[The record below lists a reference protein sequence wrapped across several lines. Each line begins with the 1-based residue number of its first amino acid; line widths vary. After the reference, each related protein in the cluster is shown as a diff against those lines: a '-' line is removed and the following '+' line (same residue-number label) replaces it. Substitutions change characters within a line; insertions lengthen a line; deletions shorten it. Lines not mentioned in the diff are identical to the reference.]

1 MSLNL
6 TIRIGPRR
14 LYEVEVVRISG
25 GSDPDD
31 VNTYQVRAYAAPDM
45 ALDVDGT
52 VQHRYGDGA
61 LVLSR
66 KVHDLMVGVEMGRT
80 LDGSPRAAAPDDVA
94 IEDMDLPVRL
104 YNALR
109 RCQVRTLSDLESW
122 TAAEILDIR
131 NVGWLSLAALERAM
145 ATHGTSLRRVEP

>member
-66 KVHDLMVGVEMGRT
+66 KVHDLLIGVEMGRE
-80 LDGSPRAAAPDDVA
+80 LDGSPRAVKGDDIDIV
-94 IEDMDLPVRL
+94 DLDLPVRL

-109 RCQVRTLSDLESW
+109 RCQVRTLSDLEAW

-131 NVGWLSLAALERAM
+131 NVGWGSLAALEQAL
-145 ATHGTSLRRVEP
+145 AAHGTTLRRTDQ

>member
-1 MSLNL
+1 MALNL
-6 TIRIGPRR
+6 TIRINQRR
-14 LYEVEVVRISG
+14 LYEVEVVRIV
-25 GSDPDD
+25 GSTEPDSI
-31 VNTYQVRAYAAPDM
+31 NTYQVRAYVAPTY

-66 KVHDLMVGVEMGRT
+66 KVHDLMVGVEAGRS
-80 LDGSPRAAAPDDVA
+80 LDGSPRAAAPGDVS

-104 YNALR
+104 YNALH

-145 ATHGTSLRRVEP
+145 ATHGTSLRKVGP

>member
-1 MSLNL
+1 MALNL
-6 TIRIGPRR
+6 TIRINQRR
-14 LYEVEVVRISG
+14 LYEVEVVRIV
-25 GSDPDD
+25 GSTEPDSI
-31 VNTYQVRAYAAPDM
+31 NTYQVRAYVAPTY

-66 KVHDLMVGVEMGRT
+66 KVHDLMVGVETGRT

-131 NVGWLSLAALERAM
+131 NVGWLSLAALESAM
-145 ATHGTSLRRVEP
+145 ATHGTSLRRVGP

>member
-1 MSLNL
+1 MALNL
-6 TIRIGPRR
+6 TIRINQRR
-14 LYEVEVVRISG
+14 LYEVEVVRIV
-25 GSDPDD
+25 GSTEPDS
-31 VNTYQVRAYAAPDM
+31 VNTYQVRAYVAPTY

-66 KVHDLMVGVEMGRT
+66 KVHDLMVGVEAGRS

-145 ATHGTSLRRVEP
+145 AAHGTSLRRVGP